1 MTAEP
6 FPSVAVVGAGTMGV
20 QLAAFLAL
28 SGRAVTL
35 VTRPG
40 SDPEPARADVVA
52 LLSRSVARGRIEQ
65 RSADEASDR
74 LTVTGGLPSGAEPDL
89 LIESITE
96 DLAAKRALLADL
108 GQQLPAGTVVAS
120 NSSTLVP
127 SLLAESSGRPDRFL
141 NLHFFNPVAAME
153 CVEVIAG
160 PATSESVRDQA
171 TEFVASLERT
181 PVVLHHEVPG
191 FIANRILYAAR
202 DEAIALVEG
211 GVASVVDVDEACRGA
226 LGYKMGPFELMD
238 LTGIDVGFRA
248 KSLRFEMTGDE
259 ADRPART
266 VAALVGRGELGRKTG
281 RGWYDYPQGDRSG
294 QNPALR
300 EILDGPGA

>member
-1 MTAEP
+1 M
-6 FPSVAVVGAGTMGV
+6 
-20 QLAAFLAL
+20 
-28 SGRAVTL
+28 
-35 VTRPG
+35 
-40 SDPEPARADVVA
+40 
-52 LLSRSVARGRIEQ
+52 
-65 RSADEASDR
+65 
-74 LTVTGGLPSGAEPDL
+74 
-89 LIESITE
+89 
-96 DLAAKRALLADL
+96 
-108 GQQLPAGTVVAS
+108 VAS
-120 NSSTLVP
+120 NSSTIVP

-141 NLHFFNPVAAME
+141 NLHFFNPVAAMA

-171 TEFVASLERT
+171 TEFVASLSEPRLCCIT
-181 PVVLHHEVPG
+181 RSRVSSPTG
-191 FIANRILYAAR
+191 SWYAAR

-281 RGWYDYPQGDRSG
+281 RGWYDYPQGDRCG